1 VAPEPAGQS
10 AHLLPSTNQRNLALA
25 AVERAAALK
34 ATIFSPEDGTPFP
47 HLPPSMRKGRS
58 RLWRVRET
66 YGNLERNVSV
76 LSSLDYEQTILFC
89 EIDPAAAYISDGHYA
104 RGEVVDA
111 GARSLHAA
119 EL

>member
-1 VAPEPAGQS
+1 MVPELAGQS
-10 AHLLPSTNQRNLALA
+10 AHLPPSTNNRNLALA
-25 AVERAAALK
+25 AVERAGALK

-58 RLWRVRET
+58 RLWREKAT
-66 YGNLERNVSV
+66 CGDLERNVSV
-76 LSSLDYEQTILFC
+76 LSCLDYEQTTLFC
-89 EIDPAAAYISDGHYA
+89 EIDPASAHVSAGHYS

-111 GARSLHAA
+111 GARSLHES